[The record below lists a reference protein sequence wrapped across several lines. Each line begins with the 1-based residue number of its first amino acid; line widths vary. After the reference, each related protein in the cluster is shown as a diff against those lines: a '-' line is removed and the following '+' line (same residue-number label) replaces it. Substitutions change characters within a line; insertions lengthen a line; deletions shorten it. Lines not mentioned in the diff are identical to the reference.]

1 MQKYIKSPWLRN
13 YNTNNI
19 KRRNGRHY
27 ENSQVFSSLLIKVVS
42 KTIQNEASEQK
53 SGVIGM
59 LLRTLGASLLGNML
73 TGRWANIAGDGIIRV
88 GQGSK
93 RPSENKNTTLSFN

>member
-27 ENSQVFSSLLIKVVS
+27 ENSQVFSILLIKFVS

-53 SGVIGM
+53 SGFIGM

-73 TGRWANIAGDGIIRV
+73 TGR
-88 GQGSK
+88 
-93 RPSENKNTTLSFN
+93 